1 MHNDIQKLAFELN
14 KSLESIL
21 KGKVHSISQ
30 GIDCI
35 KLEIDQS
42 ELKSVITKLKD
53 EPKFRFTQ
61 LTDICGVDFPERTP
75 RFEVVYHLLSVKMN
89 YRLRIC
95 VKIDDSI
102 LLPTISDLYSCA
114 IWYEREVWDMFGI
127 KFDGHPDLRRLLT
140 DYGFVGHPLRK
151 DFPLT
156 GRVEMFYSVEE
167 KRVIY
172 KPIDLNQDFRD
183 FDFESPWDLP
193 NYNNSESNE
202 S

>member
-140 DYGFVGHPLRK
+140 DYGFVVHPLRK